1 MKKIQIVFILTI
13 GYLFSNNYNI
23 NKEFEK
29 TNFNINNHILFRPY
43 LKPEK
48 QILKVYQTS
57 NYYLKTSNFRL
68 RESINKI
75 NYVEMDINSNLKYN
89 IKSLKNSLNFFLSSS
104 VKTFY
109 LKGELKTDDIHNI
122 INNTKI
128 IIRNE
133 IGIYGFK
140 LEMNSLLPAGRI
152 KQDYCITFIRNLI

>member
-29 TNFNINNHILFRPY
+29 TNFNINDLILFRLY

-140 LEMNSLLPAGRI
+140 LEMNSLSPAGRI